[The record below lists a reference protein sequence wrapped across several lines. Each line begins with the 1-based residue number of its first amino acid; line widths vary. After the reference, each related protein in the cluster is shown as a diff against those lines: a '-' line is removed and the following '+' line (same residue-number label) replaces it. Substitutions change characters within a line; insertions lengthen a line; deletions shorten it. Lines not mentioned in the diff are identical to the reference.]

1 LFVEGSKVTL
11 LDIDFDPLLSNEKG
25 FKALSEKMDTAK
37 GDDWKMME
45 ALKGIKGLK
54 ITTDPEV
61 SIEFTP
67 DKKP

>member
-1 LFVEGSKVTL
+1 MFCLPAIICGNSEVLINFLAVAEDL
-11 LDIDFDPLLSNEKG
+11 ER
-25 FKALSEKMDTAK
+25 EKMDTAM
-37 GDDWKMME
+37 GDDRKMMK